1 MKIWSLFRK
10 QPYMKMF
17 TRKRSNKGAV
27 WASLI
32 SLGATAA
39 VWGMSK
45 GKMTKGNSEE
55 RKNKP
60 TGNMLT
66 NLIGNRNI
74 PMMND
79 AALTEFSEELI
90 NKAVN
95 NNNINN
101 NK

>member
-17 TRKRSNKGAV
+17 TRKRSNKGAF

-32 SLGATAA
+32 SIGASAA
-39 VWGMSK
+39 VWGMTK
-45 GKMTKGNSEE
+45 GKMTKGNGNREE
-55 RKNKP
+55 RKNQP

-79 AALTEFSEELI
+79 AALTEFSEEI
-90 NKAVN
+90 ISKAVN
-95 NNNINN
+95 NNNNI
-101 NK
+101 K